1 MESNLPS
8 HYNYSFDQATNSY
21 IFITKKNIIYRVAFI
36 VDETLN
42 TITDSKQF
50 DGVYQIIIEKVT
62 EEIDA
67 FDARVAKTID
77 HLISD
82 FFSIE
87 INALIYVCTDTDD
100 KGIVRFKV
108 FDRWYR
114 QSTTRTQIGKIDTV
128 ISYSLHGKTE
138 EIHSSLLYHHANP
151 RKGKF
156 VKAYQK
162 IKEML
167 DEEK

>member
-21 IFITKKNIIYRVAFI
+21 IFITKQNIIYRVAFI

-42 TITDSKQF
+42 TITNSNDF
-50 DGVYQIIIEKVT
+50 DRLYQIVIEKIS
-62 EEIDA
+62 EELDA

-100 KGIVRFKV
+100 KGIIRFKV
-108 FDRWYR
+108 FDRWYK
-114 QSTTRTQIGKIDTV
+114 QSSTRVQVGKIDSI

-138 EIHSSLLYHHANP
+138 EIHSSLLYHNANP
-151 RKGKF
+151 HKEKLI
-156 VKAYQK
+156 KA
-162 IKEML
+162 
-167 DEEK
+167 